1 MMPYSVKDL
10 LGNEPVTLAEIQERL
25 HALPGNA
32 DEAQYTLTP
41 MITAAREYCESR
53 AGYAFVQQRITAWP
67 TLREIADGAFYL
79 PRPPIAKVESVT
91 AYRHD
96 GTSFELTDYQVAEDG
111 RMMLTIPDPAVLR
124 VMDPVAV
131 TYIAGAEE
139 CPEMARQ
146 AMMLLIGHWYQ
157 NRESVQTGA
166 VTAVEIAQTTDAIL
180 KQYKRWW

>member
-1 MMPYSVKDL
+1 MMPYSVTNM
-10 LGNEPVTLAEIQERL
+10 LGSEPVALEEIQERL
-25 HALPGNA
+25 HVLPGNA

-53 AGYAFVQQRITAWP
+53 AGYAFVRQRITAWP
-67 TLREIADGAFYL
+67 TPEDIAAGTFYL
-79 PRPPIAKVESVT
+79 PRPPIAEVENVT
-91 AYRHD
+91 AYSRD
-96 GTSFELTDYQVAEDG
+96 GSSLELTDYQVAEDG
-111 RMMLTIPDPAVLR
+111 RMALSVPDASALR
-124 VMDPVAV
+124 RMDPVAV
-131 TYIAGAEE
+131 TYIAGAET